1 MQHSRD
7 WASLRREFPTLDA
20 KTYLNS
26 CSLGLLSRR
35 TRAAM
40 DRYMD
45 QWTEL
50 GAAAW
55 YSDWMNEVAEL
66 RQGFASVINADPD
79 EIAIMPNISVALT
92 SIASCLELGEGDN
105 VVTTALDFP
114 TVPHQ
119 FHAKSGMGVET
130 RVIQPRDKIEVD
142 LEQFESAIDER
153 TKLVATS
160 HVYFTSGFIQDVA
173 AVTEIAHRH
182 GTLAFI
188 DDYQSTGQVPID
200 VRAQGIDMLASG
212 GLKWLLGGTGIAYL
226 YVRRDLIDRLEPTVT
241 GWFGNRDQFEF
252 NPNEMVFKEDA
263 GRFEMGT
270 PSVAAIF
277 AGAEGLR
284 IVNEIGPE
292 AIRERTSELTQQ
304 LVSGLREE
312 GFDLRC
318 PEEARRHASITMV
331 EMEDPARMVE
341 ELSKRDFIL
350 DFRPGAVRVSPY
362 FYNTPDDIQAVVAAM
377 TEIRNALEL

>member
-1 MQHSRD
+1 MQSNQD
-7 WASLRREFPTLDA
+7 WDSLRSEFPTLDT

-45 QWTEL
+45 QWTDM

-55 YSDWMNEVAEL
+55 YSDWMNEMAEL
-66 RQGFASVINADPD
+66 RQGFASVINASPD
-79 EIAIMPNISVALT
+79 EIAIMPNVSGALT
-92 SIASCLELGEGDN
+92 SVASCLDLGEGDN
-105 VVTTALDFP
+105 IVTTALDFP

-119 FHAKSGMGVET
+119 FHAKGKLGVET
-130 RVIQPRDKIEVD
+130 RVIQSKDRVRVD
-142 LEQFESAIDER
+142 LEQFESAIDDR

-182 GTLAFI
+182 GALAFI

-200 VRAQGIDMLASG
+200 VKAQGIDILASG
-212 GLKWLLGGTGIAYL
+212 GLKWLLGGTGIVYM
-226 YVRRDLIDRLEPTVT
+226 YVRRDLIDQLEPTVT
-241 GWFGNRDQFEF
+241 GWFGNRDQFDF
-252 NPNEMVFKEDA
+252 NPNEMVLKEDA

-284 IVNEIGPE
+284 IVNEIGTE
-292 AIRERTSELTQQ
+292 AIGARTSELTQL
-304 LVSGLREE
+304 LVTRLRDE
-312 GFDLRC
+312 GFALRC
-318 PEEARRHASITMV
+318 PEKAEQHASITMV
-331 EMEDPARMVE
+331 EMQDPARMVDE
-341 ELSKRDFIL
+341 MMKRDFIL
-350 DFRPGAVRVSPY
+350 DFRPGAVRFSPY
-362 FYNTPDDIQAVVAAM
+362 FYNTTDDIQSAVEAM
-377 TEIRNALEL
+377 VEIRNALEL

>member
-1 MQHSRD
+1 
-7 WASLRREFPTLDA
+7 
-20 KTYLNS
+20 
-26 CSLGLLSRR
+26 
-35 TRAAM
+35 
-40 DRYMD
+40 
-45 QWTEL
+45 
-50 GAAAW
+50 
-55 YSDWMNEVAEL
+55 
-66 RQGFASVINADPD
+66 
-79 EIAIMPNISVALT
+79 MPNISGALT
-92 SIASCLELGEGDN
+92 SIASSLELGEGDN

-119 FHAKSGMGVET
+119 FHAKGRIGVET
-130 RVIQPRDKIEVD
+130 RVIQPRDRVAVD
-142 LEQFESAIDER
+142 LEQFESAIDEHTR
-153 TKLVATS
+153 LVATS

-200 VRAQGIDMLASG
+200 VKAQGIDILASG
-212 GLKWLLGGTGIAYL
+212 GLKWLLGGTGITYM
-226 YVRRDLIDRLEPTVT
+226 YVRRDLVERLEPTVT
-241 GWFGNRDQFEF
+241 GWFGNRDQFDF

-284 IVNEIGPE
+284 IVNEIGAE
-292 AIRERTSELTQQ
+292 AIRERTSELTQL
-304 LVSGLREE
+304 LVSRLSEE
-312 GFDLRC
+312 GFALRC
-318 PEEARRHASITMV
+318 PEKAERHASITMV

-341 ELSKRDFIL
+341 ELSKRDFIV
-350 DFRPGAVRVSPY
+350 DFRPGAVRLSSY

-377 TEIRNALEL
+377 TELRNALEL